1 MDVTRTS
8 NSDRMNRRGFIKHI
22 GLTGAMAL
30 SSVPG
35 AQAQQRNP
43 AEQSLAVLV
52 DTTLCV
58 GCRTCEQA
66 CNEINPDLPIV
77 PNDFFSD
84 TSVFQQHRRMDASA
98 FTVVNRYQP
107 EKKGAPVYVKFQCQ
121 HCLYPACVSA
131 CLVGALRRDA
141 GGAVVYDEKKCIGCR
156 YCMAACPF
164 QVPAYEYS
172 SVLTPRVRKC
182 TFCFQTR
189 LTQGEVPACVA
200 GCPMRV
206 MTFGSRA
213 ELIAMGRERIR
224 KNPEKYVQQI
234 YGEHEAGGT
243 AWMYLAAVPFE
254 QIDLPR
260 IGYHPLPG
268 YTEPV
273 QHALFKWFLP
283 PLGLCAIL
291 AGAMWYNKRRKNPDK
306 DDGQA
311 SKNNTDLTP

>member
-1 MDVTRTS
+1 MHTS
-8 NSDRMNRRGFIKHI
+8 NSDCMNRRKFIKYI
-22 GLTGAMAL
+22 GLTGAATL
-30 SSVPG
+30 GAARG
-35 AQAQQRNP
+35 AQAQQKNP

-58 GCRTCEQA
+58 GCRACEQA

-84 TSVFQQHRRMDASA
+84 DSVFEHRRRMNASA

-107 EKKGAPVYVKFQCQ
+107 DKKDAPVYVKFQCM

-131 CLVGALRRDA
+131 CLVGAMTRDA

-164 QVPAYEYS
+164 QVPAYEYAAA
-172 SVLTPRVRKC
+172 LTPRVRKC
-182 TFCFQTR
+182 TFCFKTR
-189 LTQGEVPACVA
+189 LIQGETPACVSA
-200 GCPMRV
+200 CPMRV

-213 ELIAMGRERIR
+213 ELIALGHERIR
-224 KNPEKYVQQI
+224 KNPKQYIPHI
-234 YGEHEAGGT
+234 YGENEAGGT
-243 AWMYLAAVPFE
+243 TWMYLAAVPFE
-254 QIDLPR
+254 QIDLPNL
-260 IGYHPLPG
+260 GYHSLPG

-283 PLGLCAIL
+283 PLGLFAAL
-291 AGAMWYNKRRKNPDK
+291 AGAMWYNKRRN
-306 DDGQA
+306 
-311 SKNNTDLTP
+311 KNNDDTK